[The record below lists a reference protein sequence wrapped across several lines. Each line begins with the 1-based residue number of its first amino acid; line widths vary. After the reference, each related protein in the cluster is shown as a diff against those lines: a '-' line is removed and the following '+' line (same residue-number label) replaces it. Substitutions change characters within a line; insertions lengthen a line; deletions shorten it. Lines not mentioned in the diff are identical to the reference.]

1 MGLIKTYT
9 MKQSIQYGV
18 VWLLGIALM
27 SPLFGWSQGLVT
39 GTVSDENGMPLP
51 GATVMVEETNA
62 GTTTDFDGNYQ
73 ISADVGQTLAFG
85 YVGYE
90 WQKEIVDGIATI
102 NVQLSPA
109 NELDEVVLTGV
120 AGKTDLKKVSFA
132 VGKVNEDKIQQAP
145 GVNPANAIRSKVPGV
160 TVVQG
165 SGLPGNASAIRIR
178 GATSLVGS
186 QAPLYTTGGE

>member
-1 MGLIKTYT
+1 MGLIKTHT

-51 GATVMVEETNA
+51 GATVMVEEINA
-62 GTTTDFDGNYQ
+62 VTTTDFDGNYQ

-90 WQKEIVDGIATI
+90 WQKEIVDGITTI
-102 NVQLSPA
+102 NVRLSPA
-109 NELDEVVLTGV
+109 NELDGV
-120 AGKTDLKKVSFA
+120 
-132 VGKVNEDKIQQAP
+132 I
-145 GVNPANAIRSKVPGV
+145 V
-160 TVVQG
+160 TVLGIEQEAKALGYAVSKIDSDELEQKTQG
-165 SGLPGNASAIRIR
+165 VFFN
-178 GATSLVGS
+178 T
-186 QAPLYTTGGE
+186 